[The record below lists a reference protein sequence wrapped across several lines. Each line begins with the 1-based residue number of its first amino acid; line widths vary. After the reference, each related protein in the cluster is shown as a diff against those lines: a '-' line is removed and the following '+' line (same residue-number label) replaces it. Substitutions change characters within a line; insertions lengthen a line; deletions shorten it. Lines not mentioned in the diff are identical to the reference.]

1 MKLFSFPGLLL
12 LSANLAYSLST
23 VPQAAARSTDVI
35 ETPVDDKEFASIMEY
50 YSYDPELP
58 LDPVFYGE
66 WPWRGPHTLYK
77 LSYRSVREQRVPA
90 YLAIPK
96 EKPGE
101 KLPAV
106 IILHGWNLFWGKN
119 EDWVQQWIPLLT
131 ASGRAVLAPDHF
143 LYGERKVAGGFD
155 SGSNRGPYYYR
166 DWMCQSVVDLRRG
179 IDYLRSR
186 ADIDPERIAIFGG
199 SLGGWIGSILAGV
212 DHRIKAAVLS
222 VPATEFIREQTPA
235 GRVVNSSNFFS
246 RISPVRLLMV
256 LAKKDSKLRNARAR
270 ALFEQVGGEKK
281 LVEYDEGHF
290 LPPEKYHREI
300 LEWLDENL

>member
-1 MKLFSFPGLLL
+1 MSACLLC
-12 LSANLAYSLST
+12 SL
-23 VPQAAARSTDVI
+23 VIVRQPAAQTPDATA
-35 ETPVDDKEFASIMEY
+35 TPVDDTEFARILEY

-96 EKPGE
+96 EKTVE

-106 IILHGWNLFWGKN
+106 ILLHGWNLFWGKN
-119 EDWVQQWIPLLT
+119 EDWVQAWIPLLT
-131 ASGRAVLAPDHF
+131 ASGMAVLAPDHF
-143 LYGERKVAGGFD
+143 LYGERKVEGGFD
-155 SGSNRGPYYYR
+155 HGSNRGPYYYR

-186 ADIDPERIAIFGG
+186 DDIDPERIAIMGG

-212 DHRIKAAVLS
+212 DHRIKTAVLT
-222 VPATEFIREQTPA
+222 VPAMEFITEQTPA
-235 GRVVNSSNFFS
+235 GRVVNSINFVS
-246 RISPVRLLMV
+246 RISPVPLLMV
-256 LAKKDSKLRNARAR
+256 VAKQDVVARNARSR
-270 ALFEQVGGEKK
+270 ALFELVPGKK
-281 LVEYDEGHF
+281 KMVEYDEGHF
-290 LPPEKYHREI
+290 LPPDKYNRDI
-300 LEWLDENL
+300 LEWLDQNL

>member
-1 MKLFSFPGLLL
+1 MK
-12 LSANLAYSLST
+12 YSLFNT
-23 VPQAAARSTDVI
+23 IVPGMVCLTCSFFALSPAAAQSPGVI
-35 ETPVDDKEFASIMEY
+35 ETPVDDTEFARILEY

-96 EKPGE
+96 EKPAGR
-101 KLPAV
+101 LSAV

-119 EDWVQQWIPLLT
+119 EDWVQEWIPMLT
-131 ASGRAVLAPDHF
+131 ASGRVVLAPDHF

-155 SGSNRGPYYYR
+155 RDSNRGPYYYR

-179 IDYLRSR
+179 IDYLLSR
-186 ADIDPERIAIFGG
+186 PDIDPERIAIFGG

-212 DHRIKAAVLS
+212 DKRIKAAVLS
-222 VPATEFIREQTPA
+222 VPATESITEQTPA
-235 GRVVNSSNFFS
+235 GRVINSSNFFP
-246 RISPVRLLMV
+246 RISPVHLLMV
-256 LAKKDSKLRNARAR
+256 IAKKDSEVRNARAR
-270 ALFEQVGGEKK
+270 ALFELVSGEKK

-300 LEWLDENL
+300 LAWLDENL